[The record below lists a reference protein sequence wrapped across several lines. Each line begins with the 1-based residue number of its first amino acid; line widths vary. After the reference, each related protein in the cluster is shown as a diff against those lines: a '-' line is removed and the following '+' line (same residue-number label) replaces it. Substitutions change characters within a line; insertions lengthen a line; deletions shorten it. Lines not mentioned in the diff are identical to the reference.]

1 MARILVVDDSA
12 TQRDMVQILLE
23 EAGHT
28 VLQADDG
35 KPALEIIHQQQPHLV
50 ITDLQM
56 KEVDGLEV
64 VRTVRENWPQIPVVL
79 MTQYGSET
87 IAAEALRLGASNFIP
102 KKVLQEQLGRIV
114 SELLEVVE
122 SRTKRD
128 EMTAA
133 LRSVQRAEMEFVIG
147 NDPRQASRLV
157 AFLEDQLHQLDCF
170 DQASVFRIVL
180 ALKEALVNAIDHG
193 NLELDSKLRELENN
207 EYHRLAEQRRI
218 QPPYCDRKVTV
229 VYRLEPDAVSYT
241 ISDEGP
247 GFDPSQIPDPR
258 DPENLVKAS
267 GRGLMLIQTF
277 MDDVYFSERGNTITM
292 VKQREHKPTAQLAPC

>member
-23 EAGHT
+23 EAGHS

-35 KPALEIIHQQQPHLV
+35 KPALEIIEQEQPHLV

-56 KEVDGLEV
+56 KEVNGLEV
-64 VRTVRENWPQIPVVL
+64 VRFVREKWPQIPVIL
-79 MTQYGSET
+79 MTQYGSEA

-102 KKVLQEQLGRIV
+102 KKVLPEQLGRIV
-114 SELLEVVE
+114 AELLEVVE
-122 SRTKRD
+122 ARNRRD
-128 EMTAA
+128 ELSAA
-133 LRSVQRAEMEFVIG
+133 LRSMQRAELEFVIG
-147 NDPRQASRLV
+147 NDPPQASRLV
-157 AFLEDQLHQLDCF
+157 AFLEDQLHQLGCF

-193 NLELDSKLRELENN
+193 NLELDSRLRESEGN
-207 EYHRLAEQRRI
+207 EYHRLAEQRRK
-218 QPPYCDRKVTV
+218 QPPYCNRRVTV
-229 VYRLEPDAVSYT
+229 LYRVELESVSYT

-247 GFDPSQIPDPR
+247 GFDPSHIPDPR

-277 MDDVYFSERGNTITM
+277 MDDVYFNDRGNTITM
-292 VKQREHKPTAQLAPC
+292 VKHRERSPAAQLVQA

>member
-218 QPPYCDRKVTV
+218 QSPYCDRKVTV